1 MAKAAQLF
9 DPRMLDVHNLEY
21 ASPATVLFQRLS
33 VCASSC
39 VLVAAMLKATGS
51 GSRGSPAQRLTAFV
65 LVVANAGL
73 IMVDNIH
80 FQYNSILM
88 GGCAVLCC
96 LVPGCSSCVHTG

>member
-1 MAKAAQLF
+1 MAKAAALF

-21 ASPATVLFQRLS
+21 ASHATVLFQRLS
-33 VCASSC
+33 VCASSL
-39 VLVAAMLKATGS
+39 VLVAAMLKATGA

-65 LVVANAGL
+65 LVVGNAGL

-88 GGCAVLCC
+88 GAWAAVCWQVQC
-96 LVPGCSSCVHTG
+96 DSTSG